1 MPVYRVTVTVRA
13 LVSVQANDDIQAGSI
28 AFAYLDGCVETGR
41 TTLAVPAEVK
51 NIAWNTLVQA
61 ATTDKGV

>member
-28 AFAYLDGCVETGR
+28 AFAYLDGCVTSGQ
-41 TTLAVPAEVK
+41 TTLPVPAEVR
-51 NIAWNTLVQA
+51 NITWNTFVHA
-61 ATTDKGV
+61 ATTDEGV